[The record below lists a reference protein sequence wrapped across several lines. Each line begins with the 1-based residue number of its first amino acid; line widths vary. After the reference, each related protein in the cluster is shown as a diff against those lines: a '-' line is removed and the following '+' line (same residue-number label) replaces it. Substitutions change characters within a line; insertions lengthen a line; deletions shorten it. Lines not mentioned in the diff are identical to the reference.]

1 MSAYTR
7 ISIYAIKFLRDPL
20 FRLFVHFDD
29 DFKKTK
35 NIHCTL
41 YSMYVH
47 YVISSYRYLQTW
59 YLAEDL
65 FKIYLMKKEKKK
77 KNGLKSIFL

>member
-1 MSAYTR
+1 
-7 ISIYAIKFLRDPL
+7 
-20 FRLFVHFDD
+20 
-29 DFKKTK
+29 
-35 NIHCTL
+35 
-41 YSMYVH
+41 MYVH
-47 YVISSYRYLQTW
+47 FVISSYRYLQTW